1 MISRS
6 FPSSR
11 RRRRDDDDDDDDE
24 RQNDQ
29 VEICS
34 KKECGRHFDGGENGA
49 REGRDPEMYRGATA
63 SCEENARKGRRST
76 SFQKKKALR
85 SRESQ

>member
-11 RRRRDDDDDDDDE
+11 RHDDVDVK
-24 RQNDQ
+24 NDQ